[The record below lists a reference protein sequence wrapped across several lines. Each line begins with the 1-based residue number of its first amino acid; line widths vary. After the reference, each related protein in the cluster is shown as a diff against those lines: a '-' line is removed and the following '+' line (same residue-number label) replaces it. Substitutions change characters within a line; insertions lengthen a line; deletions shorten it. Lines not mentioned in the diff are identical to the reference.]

1 MRPQTSPHKGCKMR
15 PKTSPHKGLKNRV
28 EAIYQGDGNR

>member
-28 EAIYQGDGNR
+28 EAIYQGGGNR

>member
-1 MRPQTSPHKGCKMR
+1 MRPKTSPHKGYKMR
-15 PKTSPHKGLKNRV
+15 PKTSPHKGLKNRD